1 MSILDATDAYER
13 KKKITLKDHAPSR
26 QSADIVG
33 SDDRRTRRRFRW
45 TPELDAM
52 LLQILEALPGSLE
65 EAFEKIRKLRPNWPN
80 SVFSKRARRFGLYR
94 RRPHRKKKWT
104 RLQVEYLRENLG
116 AQHDSKMADRVGH
129 SSKAV
134 RDKIRAAGLGSARVT
149 EGYSIRQIC
158 KDLNVS
164 HHTVHRFIL
173 SGWLLMQ
180 GGRITEESYRRLCRV
195 HEDEFNW
202 ESLTDAEVERVF
214 RAVDGFELGVRKRNR
229 ALICLLVE
237 AGLRASEITAL
248 QVSDVQLHNAG
259 VVRVFGGKSEP
270 PREIQISA
278 RLFAALR
285 DHIESMP
292 DRISGQSLFFDIS
305 GQPLRS
311 SDIAEVLAD
320 VGRKAK
326 VLRIRLKPAIL
337 RHTFAERYL
346 RRKRGNV
353 IELHDVLGNTSL
365 QTTFIYACRWGTTL
379 PPETFRTTER
389 DDYDD
394 VA

>member
-1 MSILDATDAYER
+1 MTILPATEARDR
-13 KKKITLKDHAPSR
+13 KKNTTLKDDAASR
-26 QSADIVG
+26 QSADIAG
-33 SDDRRTRRRFRW
+33 SDARRARMRFRW
-45 TPELDAM
+45 TPELDSL
-52 LLQILEALPGSLE
+52 LLQILEAGPGSLD
-65 EAFEKIRKLRPNWPN
+65 EAFEKFRNLRPNWPN
-80 SVFSKRARRFGLYR
+80 YVFSKRARRFGLYR
-94 RRPHRKKKWT
+94 RRPHRNKKWT
-104 RLQVEYLRENLG
+104 RVQVEYLRENLG

-158 KDLNVS
+158 RDLNVS

-173 SGWLLMQ
+173 SGWLFIQ
-180 GGRITEESYRRLCRV
+180 GGRIREESYRRLCRV

-202 ESLTDAEVERVF
+202 ESLTDAEVERVL

-237 AGLRASEITAL
+237 AGLRASEIAAL
-248 QVSDVQLHNAG
+248 QLSDVALHSAG
-259 VVRVFGGKSEP
+259 IVRVFGGKSEP

-292 DRISGQSLFFDIS
+292 DRTSGQSLFSDIS

-311 SDIAEVLAD
+311 SVIAEILAD

-337 RHTFAERYL
+337 RHTFEGGGKWFTPVTK
-346 RRKRGNV
+346 RKRGMQRWRPDRV
-353 IELHDVLGNTSL
+353 IST
-365 QTTFIYACRWGTTL
+365 I
-379 PPETFRTTER
+379 P
-389 DDYDD
+389 
-394 VA
+394 

>member
-1 MSILDATDAYER
+1 
-13 KKKITLKDHAPSR
+13 
-26 QSADIVG
+26 
-33 SDDRRTRRRFRW
+33 
-45 TPELDAM
+45 M
-52 LLQILEALPGSLE
+52 LLQILDSGTSSSERG
-65 EAFEKIRKLRPNWPN
+65 FEKIRKLRPDWPN
-80 SVFSKRARRFGLYR
+80 YVFSKRARRFGLYR
-94 RRPHRKKKWT
+94 RRPHRNKKWT
-104 RLQVEYLRENLG
+104 RVQVEYLRENLG

-158 KDLNVS
+158 RDLNVS
-164 HHTVHRFIL
+164 HHTVHRFIS
-173 SGWLLMQ
+173 SGWLFIQ
-180 GGRITEESYRRLCRV
+180 GCRIREESYRRLCRV

-202 ESLTDAEVERVF
+202 ESLTDAEVERVL

-237 AGLRASEITAL
+237 AGLRASEIAAL
-248 QVSDVQLHNAG
+248 QLSDVALHSAG
-259 VVRVFGGKSEP
+259 IVRVFGGKSEP

-278 RLFAALR
+278 PLFAALR
-285 DHIESMP
+285 DHIASIPE
-292 DRISGQSLFFDIS
+292 RISGQALFPNIS

-311 SDIAEVLAD
+311 SAIAEVVAG

-326 VLRIRLKPAIL
+326 VLRVRVTPAIF

-346 RRKRGNV
+346 RHKRGNI
-353 IELHDVLGNTSL
+353 IELHDVLGNASL
-365 QTTFIYACRWGTTL
+365 QTTFIYARRCGYDL
-379 PPETFRTTER
+379 PSETFRTTER
-389 DDYDD
+389 DDDFDD

>member
-1 MSILDATDAYER
+1 MSILDATDAYDR
-13 KKKITLKDHAPSR
+13 KKKITLTDHAASR
-26 QSADIVG
+26 ESAGTVG

-45 TPELDAM
+45 TPELDAV
-52 LLQILEALPGSLE
+52 LLQILEAAPGSLE
-65 EAFEKIRKLRPNWPN
+65 EAFEKIRKLRPDWPN
-80 SVFSKRARRFGLYR
+80 YVFSKRARRFGLYR
-94 RRPHRKKKWT
+94 RRPHQKKKWT

-134 RDKIRAAGLGSARVT
+134 RDKTRAAGLGSARVT

-195 HEDEFNW
+195 HENEFNW

-214 RAVDGFELGVRKRNR
+214 RAVDRFELGVRKRNR

-248 QVSDVQLHNAG
+248 EVSDVQLHSAG
-259 VVRVFGGKSEP
+259 VVRFLAESRNLLVRSRFRPGSLPLCAITLNRCRIGLRASP
-270 PREIQISA
+270 YSLIFRGS
-278 RLFAALR
+278 RFAL
-285 DHIESMP
+285 
-292 DRISGQSLFFDIS
+292 QS
-305 GQPLRS
+305 
-311 SDIAEVLAD
+311 
-320 VGRKAK
+320 
-326 VLRIRLKPAIL
+326 
-337 RHTFAERYL
+337 
-346 RRKRGNV
+346 
-353 IELHDVLGNTSL
+353 
-365 QTTFIYACRWGTTL
+365 
-379 PPETFRTTER
+379 
-389 DDYDD
+389 
-394 VA
+394 